1 MALHVPITC
10 MVFEQAIADLEE
22 RHRQEMSD
30 LIAKLEKE
38 KEDSLQLRS
47 SLTSLTGEKQVS
59 VHYSKSEII
68 GLLQG

>member
-1 MALHVPITC
+1 
-10 MVFEQAIADLEE
+10 MVFEQAIAELEE

-59 VHYSKSEII
+59 VHYSKS
-68 GLLQG
+68 